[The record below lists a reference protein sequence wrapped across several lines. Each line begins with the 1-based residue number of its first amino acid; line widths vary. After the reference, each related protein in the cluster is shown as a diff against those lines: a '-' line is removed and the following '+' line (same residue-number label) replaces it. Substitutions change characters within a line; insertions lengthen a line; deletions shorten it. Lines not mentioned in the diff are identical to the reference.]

1 MKVNILASCQIRLF
15 KGVFHQVNFSNLTNV
30 FVSVIVIPLNLV
42 IRVSFAFFGIK
53 SDRIIVTKLVPI
65 LDGIWDCVNSVMAAY
80 LLKVHF

>member
-1 MKVNILASCQIRLF
+1 MNILASCQIRLF
-15 KGVFHQVNFSNLTNV
+15 KGVFHQVNFSSLTNV

>member
-1 MKVNILASCQIRLF
+1 MKVDILASFQIRAF
-15 KGVFHQVNFSNLTNV
+15 KAVFHHVNFSNLTNV